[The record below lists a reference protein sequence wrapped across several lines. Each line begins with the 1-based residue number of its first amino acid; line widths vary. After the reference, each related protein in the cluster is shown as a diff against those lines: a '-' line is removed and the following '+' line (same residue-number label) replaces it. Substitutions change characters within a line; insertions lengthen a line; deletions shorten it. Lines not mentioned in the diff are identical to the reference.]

1 MTITVTMRT
10 LDLIDEAYGFDF
22 YILKVRPCTRQGWRD
37 SLCSS
42 LGAAGLPPRCTP
54 SGACS

>member
-22 YILKVRPCTRQGWRD
+22 YILKVRPCTWQGWRD

-42 LGAAGLPPRCTP
+42 LSEAGLRPRCP
-54 SGACS
+54 CSGACS